1 MTATQFKKWQKRMGW
16 SAAEAAR
23 ELRCSTR
30 QVSYY
35 RNGKTAVTP
44 QLQLLCELV
53 ADRHAAQLQQEM
65 DQRLTGS
72 AK

>member
-1 MTATQFKKWQKRMGW
+1 MTPTQFKKWQKRMGW

-23 ELRCSTR
+23 GLRCSTR

-53 ADRHAAQLQQEM
+53 EAQGTGFAASLQRG
-65 DQRLTGS
+65 D
-72 AK
+72 K